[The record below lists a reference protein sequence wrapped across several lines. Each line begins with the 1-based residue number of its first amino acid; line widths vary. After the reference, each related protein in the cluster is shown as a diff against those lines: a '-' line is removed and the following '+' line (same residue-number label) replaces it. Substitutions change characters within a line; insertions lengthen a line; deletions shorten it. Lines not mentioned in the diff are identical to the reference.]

1 MQPVE
6 TWIDR
11 WCRQAGAIAPEGYK
25 PKKRKFKRDVSK
37 EENKGEGKQNSISG
51 TKNKFTN
58 KKK

>member
-25 PKKRKFKRDVSK
+25 PKKRKFKKDESK
-37 EENKGEGKQNSISG
+37 EEKARKRKWVEQ
-51 TKNKFTN
+51 FFL
-58 KKK
+58 